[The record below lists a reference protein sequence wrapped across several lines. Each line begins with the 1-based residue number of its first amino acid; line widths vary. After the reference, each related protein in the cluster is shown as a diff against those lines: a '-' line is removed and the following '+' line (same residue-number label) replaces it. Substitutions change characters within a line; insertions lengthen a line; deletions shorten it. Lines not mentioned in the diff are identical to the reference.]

1 MAYTSRHSTTKARI
15 RDTMKT
21 PIMDDVWPNNA
32 LDFNRDRRDLLIAFS
47 GGISLPLLLCSRP
60 AGASVSA
67 SISPPQSTP
76 AASVDS
82 PATVTFNSTATPGLA
97 TQYAYLRSAAKPN
110 PVFSFYG
117 TASSLVTQV
126 GAAYPRQNMVSA
138 DLSNSDTLSPAA
150 IYATFYHTG
159 TTLDIIQYGLSD
171 NVTLYIDDSFVVRC
185 GVLLISGTA
194 QGGMA
199 TDIMLAAGSS
209 RVSGYYNEY
218 YVRITGGTGVLNE
231 VRQITSYD
239 GTTFIA
245 TVDSP
250 WSTLPDSTTQYAI
263 QDGTQPFVL
272 DGSTGSIKYLHL
284 VWTESAQRKITIQQG
299 IFAGVASDGTIA
311 PAPALSTTPLLV
323 VGDSFW
329 EGQSGPI
336 SIARLIDTF
345 AESMNWLPT
354 NLGQGGTGYIN
365 RYQVGN
371 RLNFQDRI
379 APQKEAWRVMNSATG
394 GTYTI
399 GVTLNGVTS
408 ITAALPYNTSQ
419 TSVETALNALA
430 NVAAVSGYFYVAR
443 GDYATPR
450 IYVGHGIGG
459 ATIAFNNTWLAGG
472 TISVV
477 GNYMGDVAPNVP
489 TDTTGQP
496 LPFYLLVAGSGND
509 AGYTDAQVQAAATY
523 VAQQIVQRFPTAKAI
538 FTGVIGDCAATSTGV
553 IGAGDISRNAAIAA
567 GAVLLPPIGT
577 KSPFVDTYVNGLGG
591 NKIIYGLGTV
601 ANPTPGTNSN
611 FKSITVPSHPTGP
624 GSQCL
629 SDWLGTQVTALIAP
643 PAPPLDLT
651 PTVTSDGT
659 ATAGLVTQEAFL
671 TKGSKP
677 NSAYSFYGVAG
688 SLVSQLGPAYPR
700 LNMVSADLSNSDT
713 SSAGVIYAS
722 FYHTGKTLDVIQ
734 YGFSD
739 SVTLYINDTFAA
751 RYGGALLSGTAQG
764 GSASGITLAST
775 SSGVSGYY
783 NEYYVR
789 VAGGRGVLN
798 EVRQITSY
806 SGSTFVATLGS
817 PWTTAPDSTTQYV
830 IQDGTQPFVLDGST
844 GSIRYLHL
852 AWKQSGQRKITIE
865 QGIFAGAASDGTIA
879 PAPPWSTIPLLVVGD
894 SFWEGEAAPVNIPRL
909 TDTFAQSMGWLPTNL
924 GQGGTGYINRDQAGS
939 RLNFQDRIAPPNES
953 WRVMNTATGGTY
965 NISVTLNGLTS
976 TTAALPYNASQANIE
991 AALNS
996 LANVAAI
1003 SGCFYVA
1010 RGDFATP
1017 RIYVGHG
1024 VPGATIALNST
1035 ALTGG
1040 TISVLGNYT
1049 GDVAPNVPT
1058 DPTGNA
1064 VPFYLLVAGS
1074 GNDSAYTDVQVKSAA
1089 TYVAQ
1094 QIVQR
1099 FPTAKAIFT
1108 GVIGDC
1114 AATSSGVIGTGDI
1127 SRNAAIAA
1135 GAALLPPIG
1144 GKTPFVDTYANGL
1157 GGNKIIYGLGT
1168 VANPQA
1174 NTNSNFKSITIPS
1187 HPSGPGSQFISN
1199 WLVTQVKALL
1209 S

>member
-1 MAYTSRHSTTKARI
+1 
-15 RDTMKT
+15 MKT
-21 PIMDDVWPNNA
+21 LVRDDIPPNGT
-32 LDFNRDRRDLLIAFS
+32 LDFNRERRDLLIALS
-47 GGISLPLLLCSRP
+47 GGISLPLLVNSRP
-60 AGASVSA
+60 ARAATSA
-67 SISPPQSTP
+67 SISLPQSTP
-76 AASVDS
+76 AASVDTPS
-82 PATVTFNSTATPGLA
+82 KLTFNSTVTPGLT
-97 TQYAYLRSAAKPN
+97 TQYAYLNSAAKPN

-117 TASSLVTQV
+117 TANSLVTQC
-126 GAAYPRQNMVSA
+126 GPAYPRENMVSA

-150 IYATFYHTG
+150 IYASFYHTG

-171 NVTLYIDDSFVVRC
+171 NVTVYIDDSFVARY
-185 GVLLISGTA
+185 GGLLVGGTA

-199 TDIMLAAGSS
+199 TDITLAASS
-209 RVSGYYNEY
+209 SKVSGYYNEY

-231 VRQITSYD
+231 VRQITSYS
-239 GTTFIA
+239 GSTFVA
-245 TVDSP
+245 TVSSP
-250 WSTLPDSTTQYAI
+250 WTTAPDSTTQYVI

-284 VWTESAQRKITIQQG
+284 VWGQSGQRKITIEQG

-311 PAPALSTTPLLV
+311 PAPPWSTIPLLV

-329 EGQSGPI
+329 EGEAGPVDVP
-336 SIARLIDTF
+336 RLIDTF
-345 AESMNWLPT
+345 AQSMGWLPT

-365 RYQVGN
+365 RYQAGS

-379 APQKEAWRVMNSATG
+379 APPKESWRVMNTATG

-399 GVTLNGVTS
+399 SVTVNGLTS
-408 ITAALPYNTSQ
+408 TTASLPYNSNQ

-430 NVAAVSGYFYVAR
+430 NVVAVSGYFYVAR

-459 ATIAFNNTWLAGG
+459 ATIAFDNTWLVGG
-472 TISVV
+472 RISVV
-477 GNYMGDVAPNVP
+477 GNYIGDVAPNVP
-489 TDTTGQP
+489 TDTMGSA

-509 AGYTDAQVQAAATY
+509 AAHTDSQVQAAATY

-538 FTGVIGDCAATSTGV
+538 FTGIIGDCAGTSTGV
-553 IGAGDISRNAAIAA
+553 IGTSDLSRNEAIAA
-567 GAVLLPPIGT
+567 GAALLPPIGT
-577 KSPFVDTYVNGLGG
+577 KSPFVDTYADGLGG

-601 ANPTPGTNSN
+601 ANSTLGTNSN
-611 FKSITVPSHPTGP
+611 FKSITTPGHPTGP
-624 GSQCL
+624 GSQFL
-629 SDWLGTQVTALIAP
+629 SDWLATQVTGLIAP

-651 PTVTSDGT
+651 PTVTSNST

-671 TKGSKP
+671 TNGSKRNP
-677 NSAYSFYGVAG
+677 AYSFYGVAG

-700 LNMVSADLSNSDT
+700 QNMVSADLSNSDT
-713 SSAGVIYAS
+713 LSPATIYAS
-722 FYHTGKTLDVIQ
+722 FYHTGKTLDIIQ
-734 YGFSD
+734 YGLSD
-739 SVTLYINDTFAA
+739 SLTLYINDTFSA
-751 RYGGALLSGTAQG
+751 RYGGALVSGTAQG

-789 VAGGRGVLN
+789 ITGGTGVLN
-798 EVRQITSY
+798 EARQITSY
-806 SGSTFVATLGS
+806 SGSTFVATVSS
-817 PWTTAPDSTTQYV
+817 PWTAAPDSTTQYV
-830 IQDGTQPFVLDGST
+830 IQDGRQPFVLDGST

-852 AWKQSGQRKITIE
+852 TWKQSGQRKITIE
-865 QGIFAGAASDGTIA
+865 QGIFAGVASDGTIA

-894 SFWEGEAAPVNIPRL
+894 SFWEGEAGPVNVPRL
-909 TDTFAQSMGWLPTNL
+909 IDTFAQSMGWLPTNL
-924 GQGGTGYINRDQAGS
+924 GQGGTGYINRYQAGR
-939 RLNFQDRIAPPNES
+939 RLNFQDRIAPPKES

-965 NISVTLNGLTS
+965 TISVTVNGVTS
-976 TTAALPYNASQANIE
+976 TTAALSYNASQASVE
-991 AALNS
+991 SALNT
-996 LANVAAI
+996 LANVAAV
-1003 SGCFYVA
+1003 SGYFYVA
-1010 RGDFATP
+1010 RGDFATS
-1017 RIYVGHG
+1017 RIYIGHG
-1024 VPGATIALNST
+1024 ITGATIALST

-1040 TISVLGNYT
+1040 TISVLGNYA

-1058 DPTGNA
+1058 DTTGKA
-1064 VPFYLLVAGS
+1064 LPFYLLVAGS
-1074 GNDSAYTDVQVKSAA
+1074 GNDSAYTDAQVKAAA

-1099 FPTAKAIFT
+1099 FPTAKTIFT

-1114 AATSSGVIGTGDI
+1114 AATSSGVIGASDI

-1135 GAALLPPIG
+1135 GAALLPPVG

-1157 GGNKIIYGLGT
+1157 GGHKIIYGLGT

-1174 NTNSNFKSITIPS
+1174 NTNSNLKSITIPS
-1187 HPSGPGSQFISN
+1187 HPTGPGSQFISN
-1199 WLVTQVKALL
+1199 WLVTQAKAHL

>member
-1 MAYTSRHSTTKARI
+1 MKTHI
-15 RDTMKT
+15 RDEV
-21 PIMDDVWPNNA
+21 PPNGA
-32 LDFNRDRRDLLIAFS
+32 LDFNRERRDLLIALS
-47 GGISLPLLLCSRP
+47 GGISLPLLVSSRP
-60 AGASVSA
+60 AGAATSA
-67 SISPPQSTP
+67 STSLLHSTS
-76 AASVDS
+76 AASVDTPS
-82 PATVTFNSTATPGLA
+82 TVTFNSTATPGLE
-97 TQYAYLRSAAKPN
+97 TQYAYLNSVAKPN

-117 TASSLVTQV
+117 TANSLVTQC
-126 GAAYPRQNMVSA
+126 GPAYPRQNMVSA
-138 DLSNSDTLSPAA
+138 DLSNSDTLSPAT
-150 IYATFYHTG
+150 IYASFYHTG

-171 NVTLYIDDSFVVRC
+171 NVTVYIDDSFVARY
-185 GVLLISGTA
+185 GGLLVGGTA

-199 TDIMLAAGSS
+199 TDITLAASS
-209 RVSGYYNEY
+209 SKVSGYYNEY

-231 VRQITSYD
+231 VRQIASYSGSTLVATVSSPWTTAPD
-239 GTTFIA
+239 GTT
-245 TVDSP
+245 
-250 WSTLPDSTTQYAI
+250 QYEI

-284 VWTESAQRKITIQQG
+284 VWGQSAQRKITIEQG

-311 PAPALSTTPLLV
+311 PAPPASTTPLLV

-329 EGQSGPI
+329 EGTAGPI
-336 SIARLIDTF
+336 SIPRLIDTF
-345 AESMNWLPT
+345 AQSMDWLPT
-354 NLGQGGTGYIN
+354 NLGQGGTGYIG
-365 RYQVGN
+365 RYQFGN

-379 APQKEAWRVMNSATG
+379 APSKEAWRVMNTATG

-399 GVTLNGVTS
+399 SVTLNGVTS
-408 ITAALPYNTSQ
+408 TTAALLYNTSQ
-419 TSVETALNALA
+419 TSVETALNVLA

-459 ATIAFNNTWLAGG
+459 ATIAFNNTWLVGG

-477 GNYMGDVAPNVP
+477 GNYIGDVAPNVP
-489 TDTTGQP
+489 LDTTGQA

-509 AGYTDAQVQAAATY
+509 AAYTDAQVQSAATY

-553 IGAGDISRNAAIAA
+553 IGSSDLSRNAAIAA
-567 GAVLLPPIGT
+567 GAALLAPMGT
-577 KSPFVDTYVNGLGG
+577 KSPFVDTYANGLGG

-601 ANPTPGTNSN
+601 ANPTLSTNSN

-624 GSQCL
+624 GSQFF
-629 SDWLGTQVTALIAP
+629 SDWLATQVTGLIAP

-651 PTVTSDGT
+651 PTVTSDST
-659 ATAGLVTQEAFL
+659 ATAGLVTQKAFL
-671 TKGSKP
+671 TNGSKLNP
-677 NSAYSFYGVAG
+677 AYSFYGVAG

-700 LNMVSADLSNSDT
+700 QNMVSADLSNSDT
-713 SSAGVIYAS
+713 SSPGVIYAS
-722 FYHTGKTLDVIQ
+722 FYHTGKTLDIIQ

-739 SVTLYINDTFAA
+739 SVTLYINDTFSA
-751 RYGGALLSGTAQG
+751 RYGGALVSGTAQG

-789 VAGGRGVLN
+789 IAGGGGVLN

-806 SGSTFVATLGS
+806 SGSTLVATVSS
-817 PWTTAPDSTTQYV
+817 PWTTAPDTTTQYV
-830 IQDGTQPFVLDGST
+830 IQDGTQPFVLDRST

-865 QGIFAGAASDGTIA
+865 QGIFAGAASDGSIA

-939 RLNFQDRIAPPNES
+939 RLNFQDRIAPPKES

-965 NISVTLNGLTS
+965 TISVTLNGVTS
-976 TTAALPYNASQANIE
+976 TTAALPYNASQASVE
-991 AALNS
+991 SALNS
-996 LANVAAI
+996 LTNVAAV
-1003 SGCFYVA
+1003 SGYFYVA

-1024 VPGATIALNST
+1024 ITGATIAFIA

-1040 TISVLGNYT
+1040 TMSVLGNYT
-1049 GDVAPNVPT
+1049 GDVATNVPSDT
-1058 DPTGNA
+1058 TGQA
-1064 VPFYLLVAGS
+1064 LPFYLFVAGS
-1074 GNDSAYTDVQVKSAA
+1074 GNDSAYTDAQVKAAA

-1099 FPTAKAIFT
+1099 FPTAKTIFT
-1108 GVIGDC
+1108 GVVGDC
-1114 AATSSGVIGTGDI
+1114 GATSSGVIGASDI

-1135 GAALLPPIG
+1135 GAALLPPVG
-1144 GKTPFVDTYANGL
+1144 GKTPFVDTYANGI
-1157 GGNKIIYGLGT
+1157 GGYKIIYGLGT
-1168 VANPQA
+1168 VANPEA
-1174 NTNSNFKSITIPS
+1174 NTNSNLKSITIPG
-1187 HPSGPGSQFISN
+1187 HPTGAGSQFVTN